1 MEEELFGYIEH
12 IVFSAQETGFTVAK
26 LKEPRREELTNI
38 VGVLPSVRPGE
49 SIRCRGVW
57 KHHPKFG
64 RQFDVKSFESQAPT
78 DLLGI
83 QKYLASGMIK
93 GIGPS
98 AAEAIVD
105 TFGLDTLKVIDETPE
120 RLIKVK
126 GIGAKRVEMI
136 QTCWEEQRSVR
147 QVMIF
152 LRGHGV
158 SPAYAQKIYKAYGE
172 SSIEKVKNNPYSLA
186 KEIWGIGFKS
196 ADKIAS
202 GLGIPEVSPIRVDA
216 GIEHVLWELSSD
228 GHVCF
233 PLDPF
238 VEEAKEI
245 LNVPEPLIR
254 GRIDALI
261 RENTIVSNDG
271 FLWVKPLYLT
281 EIGIARE
288 IARLFLSERSLRD
301 VDNTKAIAWV
311 EEQLNIQLAP
321 EQKVAV
327 ISGVVDKLLI
337 VTGGPGTG
345 KSTITR
351 AILTIT
357 EKITN
362 KILLAAPTGRAA
374 KRLSQITYKHAST
387 IHSLLEMDFK
397 GGGFKRNRDNPLS
410 ADLIIVD
417 EASMIDTQLMYH
429 FLKAVPTNARLILI
443 GDIDQLPSVGPGTV
457 LKDLI
462 ASETLPVTRLKQI
475 FRQARGSRIVT
486 NAHRINQ
493 GEFPDISSRPKSDFH
508 FIEKET
514 PEEILA
520 TIIDLVSHRL
530 PKSHHFHK
538 FDEIQVLTPMK
549 RGIIGSENLNL
560 ELQNAL
566 NPTPNAISRMG
577 RSFRPSDKVMQI
589 RNNYQKKVYNGDVG
603 RITDIDTTEQQL
615 KVSFDGKVVEY
626 DFSELDELMLAYA
639 VSIHKYQG
647 SECPC
652 IILPIHI
659 SHFKLLNRNLL
670 YTGITRGRRLVI
682 LIGTKKATA
691 IATKNEEAKQ
701 RHTGLRSALENALK
715 HSSVTAH

>member
-12 IVFSAQETGFTVAK
+12 IVFSAQDTGFTVAK
-26 LKEPRREELTNI
+26 LKEPRRVELTNI
-38 VGVLPSVRPGE
+38 VGILPAVQPGE
-49 SIRCRGVW
+49 TLRCKGVW

-64 RQFDVKSFESQAPT
+64 RQFDVKSFESQSPT

-105 TFGLDTLKVIDETPE
+105 TFGLDTLTVIDETPQ
-120 RLIKVK
+120 RLTEVK
-126 GIGAKRVEMI
+126 GIGKKRVELI
-136 QTCWEEQRSVR
+136 QQRWEEQRSVR

-158 SPAYAQKIYKAYGE
+158 SPASAQKIYKTYGDE
-172 SSIEKVKNNPYSLA
+172 SIEKVKNNPYALA

-196 ADKIAS
+196 ADQIAK
-202 GLGIPEVSPIRVDA
+202 GLGIPETSPIRVDA
-216 GIEHVLWELSSD
+216 GIEHVLWELSTE
-228 GHVCF
+228 GNVCY
-233 PLDPF
+233 PREAF
-238 VEEAKEI
+238 VIEAETI
-245 LNVPEPLIR
+245 LNVPQDLIQA
-254 GRIDALI
+254 RIDALI
-261 RENTIVSNDG
+261 SESTIVTNDG
-271 FLWVKPLYLT
+271 YLWVKPLYLT
-281 EIGIARE
+281 EVGIARE

-301 VDNTKAIAWV
+301 VNDIKAIEWV
-311 EEQLNIQLAP
+311 EEELRLHLAP
-321 EQKVAV
+321 EQKEAV
-327 ISGVVDKLLI
+327 ISGVIDKLLI

-374 KRLSQITYKHAST
+374 KRLSQITGKYAST
-387 IHSLLEMDFK
+387 IHSLLEMNFQ
-397 GGGFKRNRDNPLS
+397 GGGFKRNRDNPLT

-429 FLKAVPTNARLILI
+429 LLKAIPTTARLIFI

-462 ASETLPVTRLKQI
+462 TSQTLPITRLKQI

-493 GEFPDISSRPKSDFH
+493 GEFPDISERPKSDFH

-514 PEEILA
+514 PDEILA
-520 TIIDLVSHRL
+520 EIIDLVTFRV
-530 PKSHHFHK
+530 PRSHHFHK

-549 RGIIGSENLNL
+549 RGIIGTENLNQA
-560 ELQNAL
+560 LQNAL
-566 NPTPNAISRMG
+566 NPSPNALTRMG
-577 RSFRPSDKVMQI
+577 RSFRVSDKVMQI
-589 RNNYQKKVYNGDVG
+589 RNNYQKKVFNGDVG
-603 RITDIDTTEQQL
+603 RITEIDSTEQMM
-615 KVSFDGKVVEY
+615 KVSFEGKIVDYE
-626 DFSELDELMLAYA
+626 FSELDELMLAYA

-670 YTGITRGRRLVI
+670 YTGITRGKSLVV
-682 LIGTKKATA
+682 LIGTKRATA

-701 RHTGLRSALENALK
+701 RHTGLRSALEAALK
-715 HSSVTAH
+715 N

>member
-12 IVFSAQETGFTVAK
+12 IVFSAQDTGFTVAK

-38 VGVLPSVRPGE
+38 VGILPSVQPGE
-49 SIRCRGVW
+49 SLRCKGVW

-64 RQFDVKSFESQAPT
+64 RQFDVKSFESQSPT

-105 TFGLDTLKVIDETPE
+105 TFGLDTLTVIDETPH
-120 RLIKVK
+120 RLTEVK
-126 GIGAKRVEMI
+126 GIGTKRVNLI
-136 QTCWEEQRSVR
+136 RQCWEEQRSVR

-158 SPAYAQKIYKAYGE
+158 SPAFAQKIYKTYGDE
-172 SSIEKVKNNPYSLA
+172 SIEKVKNNPYALA

-196 ADKIAS
+196 ADQIAK
-202 GLGIPEVSPIRVDA
+202 GLGIPETSPIRVDA
-216 GIEHVLWELSSD
+216 GIEHVLWELSSE
-228 GHVCF
+228 GNVCY
-233 PLDPF
+233 PIDPF
-238 VEEAKEI
+238 IIEAETI
-245 LNVPEPLIR
+245 LNVPQDLIKE
-254 GRIDALI
+254 RIEVLI
-261 RENTIVSNDG
+261 REQTVIENDG
-271 FLWVKPLYLT
+271 YLWVKPLYLT

-288 IARLFLSERSLRD
+288 IARLFLSERSIRD
-301 VDNTKAIAWV
+301 VNGVKAIEWV
-311 EEQLNIQLAP
+311 EEELSLQLAP
-321 EQKVAV
+321 EQKEAV
-327 ISGVVDKLLI
+327 ISGVADKLLI

-357 EKITN
+357 EKLTN

-374 KRLSQITYKHAST
+374 KRLSQITGKYAST
-387 IHSLLEMDFK
+387 IHSLLEMDFL
-397 GGGFKRNRDNPLS
+397 GGGFKRNRNNPLNT
-410 ADLIIVD
+410 DLIIVD

-429 FLKAVPTNARLILI
+429 FLKAIPTTARLIFI

-462 ASETLPVTRLKQI
+462 ASETLPITRLKQI

-493 GEFPDISSRPKSDFH
+493 GEFPDISERPKSDFH

-514 PEEILA
+514 PDEILA
-520 TIIDLVSHRL
+520 EIVDLVTTRV
-530 PKSHHFHK
+530 PRSHHFHK

-549 RGIIGSENLNL
+549 RGIIGTENLNQA
-560 ELQNAL
+560 LQNAL
-566 NPTPNAISRMG
+566 NPSPTAITRMG
-577 RSFRPSDKVMQI
+577 RSFRVSDKVMQI
-589 RNNYQKKVYNGDVG
+589 RNNYQKKVFNGDVG
-603 RITDIDTTEQQL
+603 RITEIDSTEQMM
-615 KVSFDGKVVEY
+615 KVSFEGKIVDYE
-626 DFSELDELMLAYA
+626 FSELDELMLAYA

-670 YTGITRGRRLVI
+670 YTGITRGKSLVV
-682 LIGTKKATA
+682 LIGTKRATA
-691 IATKNEEAKQ
+691 IATKNEEAKK
-701 RHTGLRSALENALK
+701 RHTGLRSALEAALK
-715 HSSVTAH
+715 N

>member
-1 MEEELFGYIEH
+1 MEEEIFGYIEH
-12 IVFSAQETGFTVAK
+12 IVFSAEDSGYTVAK
-26 LKEPRREELTNI
+26 LKEPKQPELTTI
-38 VGVLPSVRPGE
+38 VGILPAVQPGE
-49 SIRCRGVW
+49 SLRCKGFW
-57 KHHPKFG
+57 KHHAKFG
-64 RQFDVKSFESQAPT
+64 RQFDVKSFEAKAPT
-78 DLLGI
+78 DVVGI

-105 TFGLDTLKVIDETPE
+105 AFGLDTLNIIDQTPE
-120 RLIKVK
+120 RLTEVK
-126 GIGAKRVEMI
+126 GIGTKRVNLI
-136 QTCWEEQRSVR
+136 RQCWEEQRSVR

-158 SPAYAQKIYKAYGE
+158 SPAYAQKIYKAYGDE
-172 SSIEKVKNNPYSLA
+172 SIEKVKHNPYALA

-196 ADKIAS
+196 ADQIAK
-202 GLGIPEVSPIRVDA
+202 GLGIPDNSPIRVDA
-216 GIEHVLWELSSD
+216 GIEHVLWELSSE
-228 GHVCF
+228 GHVCY
-233 PLDPF
+233 PVEPF
-238 VEEAKEI
+238 TLEAKTI
-245 LNVPEPLIR
+245 LNAPEELIR
-254 GRIDALI
+254 TRIASLKGEGTLI
-261 RENTIVSNDG
+261 ENDG
-271 FLWVKPLYLT
+271 FLWIKPLYLT

-288 IARLFLSERSLRD
+288 IARLILAEKSIRT
-301 VDNTKAIAWV
+301 VDNSKAIDWV
-311 EEQLNIQLAP
+311 EEALHLQLAP
-321 EQKVAV
+321 EQKKAV

-351 AILTIT
+351 AILAIT

-374 KRLSQITYKHAST
+374 KRLTQITGKFAST
-387 IHSLLEMDFK
+387 LHSLLEMDFQ
-397 GGGFKRNRDNPLS
+397 GGGFKKNRDNPLS

-429 FLKAVPTNARLILI
+429 FLKAVPTSARLIFI

-462 ASETLPVTRLKQI
+462 ASETIPVTRLKQI

-486 NAHRINQ
+486 NAHLINQ
-493 GEFPDISSRPKSDFH
+493 GEFPDISHQPKSDFQ

-520 TIIDLVSHRL
+520 EIIDLVTHRL
-530 PKSHHFHK
+530 TKSHHFHT

-549 RGIIGSENLNL
+549 RGIIGAENLNT

-566 NPTPNAISRMG
+566 NPSPTSLTRMG
-577 RSFRPSDKVMQI
+577 RNFRVSDKVMQI
-589 RNNYQKKVYNGDVG
+589 RNNYKKKVYNGDVG
-603 RITDIDTTEQQL
+603 RITDIDATEQTL
-615 KVSFDGKVVEY
+615 KVSFEGKVIEY

-652 IILPIHI
+652 IIIPIHI

-670 YTGITRGRRLVI
+670 YTGITRGKQLVL

-691 IATKNEEAKQ
+691 IASKNEEAKQ
-701 RHTGLRSALENALK
+701 RHTGLRSALETALK
-715 HSSVTAH
+715 H